1 MRIEHKSFEE
11 LTKSELYAILRLR
24 VEVFV
29 VEQDCPYQELDDWDQ
44 VARHFFI
51 RNQSDAIIATLRVCP
66 PDTRYASASFG
77 RVVVKE
83 INRNEG
89 LGKVLMT
96 KALNWLRGNYANCS
110 VQISAQTYLKKFYE
124 RFGFE
129 QVGEGYL
136 EDGIPHI
143 GMILNNI
150 D

>member
-1 MRIEHKSFEE
+1 MRIEQKSFEE

-51 RNQSDAIIATLRVCP
+51 RNQSGDIIATLRVFP
-66 PDTRYASASFG
+66 PDTRYASASIG

-89 LGKVLMT
+89 LGKVIMT
-96 KALNWLRGNYANCS
+96 EALNWLRGNYSNCS

-124 RFGFE
+124 SFEFE

>member
-29 VEQDCPYQELDDWDQ
+29 VEQDCPYQELDNWDQ

-51 RNQSDAIIATLRVCP
+51 RNQSDAIIATLRVFP
-66 PDTRYASASFG
+66 PGTRYPCASIG

-89 LGKVLMT
+89 LGKVIMT
-96 KALNWLRGNYANCS
+96 EALNWLRKNYANIS
-110 VQISAQTYLKKFYE
+110 VQISAQTYVKKFYE
-124 RFGFE
+124 SFGFE